1 MSNKFEYKT
10 VSTHTLAGLE
20 EAERLQA
27 KGWKIIRTGLFLI
40 TFERQLAY
48 VGYCN
53 NYHCAGDCGPEDAL

>member
-40 TFERQLAY
+40 TFERK
-48 VGYCN
+48 VIK
-53 NYHCAGDCGPEDAL
+53 